1 MNTINFQKVFRSTI
15 IYTFLILFVF
25 FSLLPLLWM
34 LSTSVKP
41 ELLTREFP
49 PKIIPR
55 IITLENYK
63 YLFDRS
69 LIPRYLFNSFFMG
82 ITTILGV
89 LFFGTLAGYGF
100 SRYEFRGKSLLL
112 VLMLASVMMSGATI
126 IVPLYLMFLK
136 LNLINTH
143 FSLFLVYVVQALP
156 ISTWL
161 LKAHFDSLP
170 ITLDE
175 AAMLDGCSRLKI
187 LYRIIIPESLPGL
200 TAVSLY
206 TLVLVWREFIMASTF
221 ITKDELKTLPVG
233 VYQFFTELGIEW
245 GKLGATVMMAILPMT
260 ILFIVFQRH
269 FSPAEIS
276 SGIK

>member
-1 MNTINFQKVFRSTI
+1 MNTINPQKVIRNI
-15 IYTFLILFVF
+15 VVYTFLLLFIF

-41 ELLTREFP
+41 EILTREFP

-55 IITLENYK
+55 IVTLENYK
-63 YLFDRS
+63 YLFEGS
-69 LIPRYLFNSFFMG
+69 LIPRYLFNSLLMG
-82 ITTILGV
+82 FTTILGV

-100 SRYEFRGKSLLL
+100 SRYEFRGKSVLL
-112 VLMLASVMMSGATI
+112 VLMLASVMISGATI
-126 IVPLYLMFLK
+126 IVPLYLMFLRLK
-136 LNLINTH
+136 LINTH

-170 ITLDE
+170 KALDE

-187 LYRIIIPESLPGL
+187 LYQIIIPESIPGIG
-200 TAVSLY
+200 AVSLY

-221 ITKDELKTLPVG
+221 ITKNELKTLPVG

-260 ILFIVFQRH
+260 ILFIMFQRH
-269 FSPAEIS
+269 FNPAEIS
-276 SGIK
+276 SGVK

>member
-1 MNTINFQKVFRSTI
+1 MNTINSQKVVRNTVV
-15 IYTFLILFVF
+15 YTFLLLFIF

-41 ELLTREFP
+41 EALTREFP
-49 PKIIPR
+49 PKIIPG

-63 YLFDRS
+63 YLIEGS

-82 ITTILGV
+82 IITILGV
-89 LFFGTLAGYGF
+89 LFFGTLAAYGF

-112 VLMLASVMMSGATI
+112 VLMLASVMISGATI

-136 LNLINTH
+136 LNLINTQ

-170 ITLDE
+170 VALDE

-187 LYRIIIPESLPGL
+187 LYRIIIPESVPGL

-221 ITKDELKTLPVG
+221 ITKNELKTLPVG

-260 ILFIVFQRH
+260 ILFIVFQRY
-269 FSPAEIS
+269 FNPAEIS
-276 SGIK
+276 SGVK

>member
-1 MNTINFQKVFRSTI
+1 MNTINSQKVVKNIVVYS
-15 IYTFLILFVF
+15 FLLLFLF

-41 ELLTREFP
+41 EILTREFP
-49 PKIIPR
+49 PKIFPR
-55 IITLENYK
+55 IITVENYK
-63 YLFDRS
+63 YLFEGS
-69 LIPRYLFNSFFMG
+69 LIPRYLFNSLLMG
-82 ITTILGV
+82 FTTILGV

-100 SRYEFRGKSLLL
+100 SRYEFRGKSVLL
-112 VLMLASVMMSGATI
+112 VLMLASVMISGVTI

-136 LNLINTH
+136 LQLINTH

-170 ITLDE
+170 KALDE

-187 LYRIIIPESLPGL
+187 LYQIIIPESIPGIG
-200 TAVSLY
+200 AVSLY

-221 ITKDELKTLPVG
+221 ITKNELKTLPVG

-269 FSPAEIS
+269 FNPAEIS
-276 SGIK
+276 SGVK